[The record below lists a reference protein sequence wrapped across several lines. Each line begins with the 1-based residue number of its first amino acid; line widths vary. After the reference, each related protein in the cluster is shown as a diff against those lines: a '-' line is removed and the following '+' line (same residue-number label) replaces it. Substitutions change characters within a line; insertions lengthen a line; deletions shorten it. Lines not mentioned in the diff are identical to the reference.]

1 MRIAMIGCKGIPT
14 SMARGGGIE
23 RHVEELSERLIRL
36 GNEVTVYVRTYVNP
50 RKIGSWKG
58 CRLITLPS
66 IRTKHMDAITHTF
79 LATLHALHEKYDVI
93 HYHGVGPSTLAWI
106 PRVFSPRTKVV
117 VTFHAQDKY
126 RDKWNLLAKLFLAYG
141 EWTAVAFPHAT
152 IAISHVIQRFCW
164 HAFGKQV
171 FFIPNGVEIP
181 EKPEAEDRVRAMGLA
196 PEKYFLMLGRLE
208 PNKAFDI
215 GLQAFYQLKNTDF
228 QLAVVGEPDVDV
240 RCAKKIIELAERDP
254 RVRVLGFRSGEELHQ
269 LISHCYAF
277 IHPSRTEGMSMSVL
291 EAMANGKV
299 VIMSNIAPNLEL
311 IDHSGISFEKDN
323 ADDLLDKME
332 QVIQHPEIVEERGNR
347 AREHV
352 RTRYNWEMIAKNT
365 ETVYLSL
372 FPLHVIAGLEEKGI
386 VK

>member
-23 RHVEELSERLIRL
+23 RHVEELSSRLAAM
-36 GNEVTVYVRTYVNP
+36 GNDVTVYVRTYANP

-58 CRLITLPS
+58 CRLVTLPS
-66 IRTKHMDAITHTF
+66 LRTKHLDAITHTF
-79 LATLHALHEKYDVI
+79 LAAIHAIGQKYDVV
-93 HYHGVGPSTLAWI
+93 HYHGVGPSTIAWI
-106 PRVFSPRTKVV
+106 TRVFSPKTKVV
-117 VTFHAQDKY
+117 VTFHAQDKL
-126 RDKWNLLAKLFLAYG
+126 RDKWNLIAKGYLAYG

-164 HAFGKQV
+164 HVFGKQA

-181 EKPEAEDRVRAMGLA
+181 KKPEAEDAVRAMGLA
-196 PEKYFLMLGRLE
+196 PEKFFLMLGRLE
-208 PNKAFDI
+208 PNKAFDVAI
-215 GLQAFYQLKNTDF
+215 DAFYRLRDKDF
-228 QLAVVGEPDVDV
+228 QLAIAGEPDVDL
-240 RCAKKIIELAERDP
+240 RYSQQLIALAERDS
-254 RVRVLGFRSGEELHQ
+254 RVRILGFRTGEELHQ

-277 IHPSRTEGMSMSVL
+277 IHPSRTEGMSMAVL

-299 VIMSNIAPNLEL
+299 VIMSNIPPNLEL
-311 IDHSGISFEKDN
+311 IDHSGISFEKDH
-323 ADDLLDKME
+323 AEDLLDKIE

-352 RTRYNWEMIAKNT
+352 RTRYNWDTIAKNT
-365 ETVYLSL
+365 ELIYLSL
-372 FPLHVIAGLEEKGI
+372 FPLHVLEGLEQKGI